1 MFKKNYLVL
10 SLVIA
15 ALLVSGCSSK
25 KKKRRAT
32 PEGAVVFFQNI
43 EGTAPLNLK
52 AEGTNQRNSYGSVAF
67 QQFTFAVTLPVGS
80 WQVNAVENKTGDSQ
94 GEESI
99 AKGSFSVEQNALSL
113 VAITGDKGSTESASV
128 VQLPLAKRNGERSIN
143 VSHLYKDLGDVDV
156 YFSTEANCDTDDF
169 EFTTGK
175 SVSGLAFGKTSE
187 TLSLSIP
194 DDDKDICVYIAE
206 QGVVDDVIYKS
217 GKVSLDDKD
226 NQALLLTKNTNT
238 VVESTDPDAPVINLI
253 YYKQG
258 EVAIWSDIDHQV
270 AQVRVLNLLDGDLSK
285 IEAGLLSDPT
295 EVVSF
300 GDDDVV
306 GTQTATSP
314 QLSSY
319 VRLAAGKTYQL
330 QAEKDDIP
338 LPAPVLMPLSG
349 QQMTIAYYNDN
360 AVKTMRINKV
370 QNAVD
375 GRLQLTIS
383 APMFLA
389 SSEASRFNVYLL
401 SDSEFE
407 FNEPLV
413 TLSANSSVTF
423 DAEYKDYQLYI
434 TDASESELVI
444 LRDMALV
451 VDGSAEQDNK
461 QIILYKQGGGFELCE
476 IKDATCE

>member
-43 EGTAPLNLK
+43 EGRAPLNLK

-67 QQFTFAVTLPVGS
+67 QQFTFAVTLPAGS

-94 GEESI
+94 GEESV
-99 AKGSFSVEQNALSL
+99 AKGAFSVEQNALSL
-113 VAITGDKGSTESASV
+113 VAITGNKDEAEV
-128 VQLPLAKRNGERSIN
+128 LQLPLAKRNGGRSIN

-156 YFSTEANCDTDDF
+156 YFETDADACEDDDF
-169 EFTTGK
+169 DNAEQIQ
-175 SVSGLAFGKTSE
+175 GLAFGKTSE
-187 TLSLSIP
+187 SIKLPLTDTDNP
-194 DDDKDICVYIAE
+194 DKNICVQIK
-206 QGVVDDVIYKS
+206 QQDNVVYTS
-217 GKVSLDDKD
+217 GKVFLDDKD

-238 VVESTDPDAPVINLI
+238 VVESTDPVINLI

-258 EVAIWSDIDHQV
+258 EVAIWSDVEHQV
-270 AQVRVLNLLDGDLSK
+270 AQVRVLNLLEGDLSE
-285 IEAGLLSDPT
+285 IEAGLLSDPAAV
-295 EVVSF
+295 ESF
-300 GDDDVV
+300 DDVD
-306 GTQTATSP
+306 GTLTATQP
-314 QLSSY
+314 KLSAY
-319 VRLAAGKTYQL
+319 VNLETGKAYQL
-330 QAEKDDIP
+330 QAEKDGIS

-349 QQMTIAYYNDN
+349 QQMTIAYYNDS

-389 SSEASRFNVYLL
+389 SGEASHFNVYLH

-407 FNEPLV
+407 FNKPLV

-423 DAEYKDYQLYI
+423 DVEYKDYQLYI
-434 TDASESELVI
+434 TDAGESELVI

-451 VDGSAEQDNK
+451 VDDSEEQDNK

-476 IKDATCE
+476 INDEDQKCE